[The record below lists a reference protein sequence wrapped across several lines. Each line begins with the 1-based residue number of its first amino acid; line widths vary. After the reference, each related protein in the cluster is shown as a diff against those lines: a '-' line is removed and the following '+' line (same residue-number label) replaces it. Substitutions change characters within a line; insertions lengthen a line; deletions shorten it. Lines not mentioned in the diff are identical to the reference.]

1 MTFLIEILYSSRS
14 NFMRIIALLF
24 LISPYIIMRR
34 TKRFGIHSNR
44 TIKRCYGRG
53 CCEHDLARVVEWS
66 CSRYTNVANFE
77 EAKQNWVK
85 SSLHKHFF
93 GNTIYGK
100 GKVPFNRAT
109 HRKSKYRRNSIANNE
124 DMNIEKDIDDAKFLW
139 SFRDI

>member
-1 MTFLIEILYSSRS
+1 
-14 NFMRIIALLF
+14 
-24 LISPYIIMRR
+24 MRR

-44 TIKRCYGRG
+44 TIKRCYGRR

-85 SSLHKHFF
+85 SKLHKHFF

-100 GKVPFNRAT
+100 GKVPFDRTT
-109 HRKSKYRRNSIANNE
+109 HRISQHRRHFLWDRIANNE
-124 DMNIEKDIDDAKFLW
+124 EDVYIEKDIEYAKFLW
-139 SFRDI
+139 SFRGILKAKYA